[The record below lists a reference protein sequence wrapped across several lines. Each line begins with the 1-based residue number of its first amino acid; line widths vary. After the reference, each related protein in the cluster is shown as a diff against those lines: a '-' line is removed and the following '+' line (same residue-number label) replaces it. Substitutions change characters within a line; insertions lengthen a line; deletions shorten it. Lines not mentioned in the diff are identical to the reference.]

1 MAAKKEHK
9 IVSAD
14 DGKPTTA
21 APQKPKIKEAKEVGN
36 PTPLRIGAVL
46 LWVLALVFEVLA
58 ILVFMGKVNLKFLPM
73 IWQMILFLVLDFIVV
88 VIGAQLWK
96 KANHIDPVSEK
107 NQVKFWLWNNMGVIA
122 AAICFFPFIILL
134 LTNKDVDKKTKAIG
148 TAAAVILLII
158 SGLAGADWNPVSEEQ
173 KAQAVEVLG
182 DTQVYWAPFGKV
194 YHTHE
199 DCSSLNQSETLT
211 MGTVEQAIAANRTR
225 LCSFCAKRDAISG
238 VETDDAGE

>member
-1 MAAKKEHK
+1 M
-9 IVSAD
+9 
-14 DGKPTTA
+14 
-21 APQKPKIKEAKEVGN
+21 
-36 PTPLRIGAVL
+36 
-46 LWVLALVFEVLA
+46 
-58 ILVFMGKVNLKFLPM
+58 
-73 IWQMILFLVLDFIVV
+73 
-88 VIGAQLWK
+88 
-96 KANHIDPVSEK
+96 
-107 NQVKFWLWNNMGVIA
+107 
-122 AAICFFPFIILL
+122 
-134 LTNKDVDKKTKAIG
+134 DKKTKAIG